1 MGKVLYITSLVFT
14 MVFLMMFI
22 IHRDMQ
28 SLKEFAVTLIISVV
42 ILLVVV
48 SIEISD
54 TLKK

>member
-22 IHRDMQ
+22 IHRDAQ

>member
-1 MGKVLYITSLVFT
+1 
-14 MVFLMMFI
+14 MMFI
-22 IHRDMQ
+22 IHRDAQ